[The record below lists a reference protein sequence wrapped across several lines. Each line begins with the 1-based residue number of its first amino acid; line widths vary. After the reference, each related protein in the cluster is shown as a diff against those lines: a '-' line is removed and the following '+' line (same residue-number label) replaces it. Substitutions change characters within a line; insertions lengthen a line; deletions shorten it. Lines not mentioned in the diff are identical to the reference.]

1 MEKITKV
8 IQVKKPL
15 SPKTKDDLL
24 KDMVVAKKEVEELEL
39 DLADLKEKEKEKKEQ
54 ISAQQSTILSLIG
67 QYQVGY
73 TMENVDCEV
82 KYSDGKTQYINIVTG
97 EIEQEFETED
107 KEQLLLNENIDGTIR
122 DAEDIIRE
130 DSQKD

>member
-15 SPKTKDDLL
+15 SPETKDDLL
-24 KDMVVAKKEVEELEL
+24 KDMVIAKKEVEELEL

-54 ISAQQSTILSLIG
+54 ISAQQSNILSLIG

-73 TMENVDCEV
+73 TMENVECSVSYEGNVV
-82 KYSDGKTQYINIVTG
+82 KFTDIKTG
-97 EIEQEFETED
+97 EIVD
-107 KEQLLLNENIDGTIR
+107 KHELSDEEQLQLSENRTDM
-122 DAEDIIRE
+122 EDIIRE